1 MQDRAPGASG
11 DVYSPTARML
21 HWLTVL
27 ALAFQIPIGFLM
39 VNVENF
45 PGVFY
50 SGHKIS
56 GMVILVLVIARLGY
70 RLVHGAP
77 ADEPTL
83 NGFEKLASH
92 LTHWSLYGILLLVPF
107 LGWLGIS
114 AYDAR
119 EAFGITIPSIASKDV
134 PFAERVFVWHKYG
147 AIALILLAGM
157 HVGAALMHFF
167 IKKDGVLS
175 RMIPGVGRRG

>member
-1 MQDRAPGASG
+1 MQSLSS
-11 DVYSPTARML
+11 DVYSPTARFL

-27 ALAFQIPIGFLM
+27 LLAIQIPVGFLM

-50 SGHKIS
+50 SGHKVF
-56 GMVILVLVIARLGY
+56 GLVILTVVIIRLGY

-77 ADEPTL
+77 RDEPTI
-83 NGFEKLASH
+83 NAFEKVASH
-92 LTHWSLYGILLLVPF
+92 LVHWSLYGMLLLVPF

-119 EAFGITIPSIASKDV
+119 EVFGFTIPSIAAKDV
-134 PFAERVFVWHKYG
+134 PFAERVFQWHKFG
-147 AIALILLAGM
+147 AIALIALAGL
-157 HVGAALMHFF
+157 HVAGALMHYVV
-167 IKKDGVLS
+167 KKDGVMARMLLS
-175 RMIPGVGRRG
+175 AGRRS